1 MACSLR
7 EGEGQA
13 IRNLV
18 MWNVVVAVVLGP
30 FLVVAPAGTLE
41 ALRVAVIRPL
51 QVETLGASFLLVLH
65 GVAGTPVELVR
76 SFHSENL
83 VGTLPKLLAVGQ
95 SVALLLSV
103 AFIWLQ
109 FTRGPGTAARLLA
122 SIAAALCLSVALG
135 KVFSPQYLIWLV
147 PLVATVPRRVAP
159 FAILWLAV
167 VLLLT
172 EAYFP
177 IRYFDLVD
185 RLDTGVAAIVLLRN
199 TVLLGLAL
207 YLVWLAAV
215 RSEPGTS
222 ASTALPPEDQVRHAV
237 GG

>member
-1 MACSLR
+1 M
-7 EGEGQA
+7 
-13 IRNLV
+13 
-18 MWNVVVAVVLGP
+18 
-30 FLVVAPAGTLE
+30 
-41 ALRVAVIRPL
+41 
-51 QVETLGASFLLVLH
+51 
-65 GVAGTPVELVR
+65 
-76 SFHSENL
+76 
-83 VGTLPKLLAVGQ
+83 
-95 SVALLLSV
+95 
-103 AFIWLQ
+103 
-109 FTRGPGTAARLLA
+109 
-122 SIAAALCLSVALG
+122 
-135 KVFSPQYLIWLV
+135 
-147 PLVATVPRRVAP
+147 
-159 FAILWLAV
+159 